1 MKILQL
7 DKNHPLIVQ
16 QLAARG
22 FRIDEDFSSN
32 YEEILNK
39 IENYD
44 GIILRSRIPIDC
56 RVIEYAK
63 NLKFIARV
71 GAGLENID
79 VEFAERNNIRVI
91 SSPEGNRDAV
101 AEHVLG
107 MLLVLMHRLLIS
119 SNEVKNGIWRREEN
133 RGDELLGKTFGILG
147 YGNMGK
153 AVAKRLSGFGVNV
166 MFYDILPNLSDEFA
180 EQVSLRTLQN
190 EADVLS
196 LHLPETLQ
204 TRHFINEE
212 FISSMKKDFYFVN
225 TARGKNV
232 LTADLVTYL
241 KSGKIKG
248 ACLDVLEYEK
258 ASFEKIETENLDL
271 KYLLSSEKVIITPH
285 IAGWTTQSKEKLA
298 QVIVDKI
305 IAAFPLR

>member
-7 DKNHPLIVQ
+7 DKNDPLIVQ

-22 FRIDEDFSSN
+22 FMIDEDFSSN

-44 GIILRSRIPIDC
+44 GIILRSRIPID
-56 RVIEYAK
+56 RRFIEHAK

-119 SNEVKNGIWRREEN
+119 SHEVKNGIWRREEN
-133 RGDELLGKTFGILG
+133 RGDELLGKTFGIIG

-153 AVAKRLSGFGVNV
+153 AVAKRLSGFGVKV
-166 MFYDILPNLSDEFA
+166 IFYDILPNISDEFA

-196 LHLPETLQ
+196 LHLPQ
-204 TRHFINEE
+204 TPQTHHFINEE
-212 FISSMKKDFYFVN
+212 FISSMKKDFYFIN

-248 ACLDVLEYEK
+248 ACLDVLEYEQ
-258 ASFEKIETENLDL
+258 ASFEKIETENQDL

-285 IAGWTTQSKEKLA
+285 IAGWTTQSKQKLA

-305 IAAFPLR
+305 IAEFPVR